1 MIRLNLEQ
9 LRTFL
14 VVVRSGGVVRAAQAL
29 NVTQPA
35 VTARLRNLEQTL
47 GTAIFDRTEGANR
60 LTKRGELLLT
70 YALRLET
77 LANQIERDIVD
88 PEGVEGHLRIGA
100 SETIAQSWMPEFI
113 TELYQRF
120 PGLQIE
126 FNVDVSVNLRN
137 ALLAR
142 EIDLA
147 FLLGPVSEYSVDN
160 LALPGFELDWYT
172 AASEDPDDEGAT
184 RLFGKPV
191 ITYARN
197 TRPLRELRDAVH
209 ARVGPDVPIFPSS
222 SLSAAMRLVASGLGV
237 AALPRVLAGGAEG
250 AGGLRRF
257 DPGWRPAPLHFTAS
271 WIADPPSHTIAS
283 AAALAEEIARRA
295 EPGTRQA

>member
-29 NVTQPA
+29 NLTQPA

-47 GTAIFDRTEGANR
+47 GTAIFDRSEGGNR
-60 LTKRGELLLT
+60 LTKRGEMLLS

-77 LANQIERDIVD
+77 LADQIERDIVD
-88 PEGVEGHLRIGA
+88 PDGVEGHLRIGA

-147 FLLGPVSEYSVDN
+147 FLLGPVAEYSVDN
-160 LALPGFELDWYT
+160 LALPAFELDWYT
-172 AASEDPDDEGAT
+172 ATGDDPQSAQA
-184 RLFGKPV
+184 RSLFDKPV

-197 TRPLRELRDAVH
+197 TRPFRELRDAVH
-209 ARVGPDVPIFPSS
+209 ARVGPEVPIFPSS
-222 SLSAAMRLVASGLGV
+222 SLSAAMRLVSSGLGV
-237 AALPRVLAGGAEG
+237 AALPRVLAEG
-250 AGGLRRF
+250 LEGEGRLRRF

-271 WIADPPSHTIAS
+271 WIADPPSHMIAS
-283 AAALAEEIARRA
+283 AAAIAFEIARSA
-295 EPGTRQA
+295 AVPS